1 LSNGNKDDIFGGIP
15 TEKQEKGKAN
25 NGASPFEGENEL
37 GGVFDPGR
45 HRDLCG
51 IRFYSFKYLLN
62 HATQRAHASLAAS
75 AR

>member
-1 LSNGNKDDIFGGIP
+1 MSNGNKDDIFGGIS

-25 NGASPFEGENEL
+25 NGAFPFEEENEL

-51 IRFYSFKYLLN
+51 IRFYPFK
-62 HATQRAHASLAAS
+62 
-75 AR
+75 

>member
-1 LSNGNKDDIFGGIP
+1 LSNGNKDDIFGGIS

-25 NGASPFEGENEL
+25 NGAFPFEEENEL

-51 IRFYSFKYLLN
+51 IRFYPFK
-62 HATQRAHASLAAS
+62 
-75 AR
+75 